1 MDLNVTAER
10 MMSYLPM
17 FWHENLEMQQIL
29 QSQGFEIDGV
39 DDKGNFIFS
48 ESYIMTC
55 SESRLE
61 EWEKW
66 LKIIPNGSV
75 EDRRLTVLAY
85 FSVIAKLSRTS
96 IKSLV
101 SVLYNGARADV
112 LLRNS
117 TIKVIIS
124 PLPEHFDDDL
134 DLSKLLKQLESRKPC
149 HLGVSAERF
158 YTTWGDIRL
167 GFNDWSLLKT
177 DLSNWEKVILYILE

>member
-1 MDLNVTAER
+1 MDLNVSAER

-17 FWHENLEMQQIL
+17 FWHDNLEMQQIL

-39 DDKGNFIFS
+39 DDNGNFIFS
-48 ESYIMTC
+48 ESFIMTC

-66 LKIIPNGSV
+66 LKIIPNGSI

-112 LLRNS
+112 LLKNS

-124 PLPEHFDDDL
+124 PLPEHFDDELNL
-134 DLSKLLKQLESRKPC
+134 DKLLKQLESRKPC
-149 HLGVSAERF
+149 HLGVTAERF
-158 YTTWGDIRL
+158 YTTWDDVKN
-167 GFNDWSLLKT
+167 GFDTWQLLRGKMKT
-177 DLSNWEKVILYILE
+177 WEKVILFILE